1 MILSCFTSRL
11 LKPLIAFFVKTRLTK
26 RESIVRVLISLLRGR
41 RSLMVMFLSSLAVSA
56 AAQETLTLQ
65 RAIDLALKQD
75 PWLQQSQYQQLAKEN
90 RSIAA
95 SALPDP
101 RVSVGLISL
110 PTDTFN
116 LNQENMTQLQ
126 VGISQVFPRGDSLA
140 ISKQNCTLRQ
150 RHFHYY
156 GRTERQN

>member
-101 RVSVGLISL
+101 RV
-110 PTDTFN
+110 
-116 LNQENMTQLQ
+116 
-126 VGISQVFPRGDSLA
+126 
-140 ISKQNCTLRQ
+140 
-150 RHFHYY
+150 
-156 GRTERQN
+156 